1 MYRPNL
7 SYKPQTLQDIESI
20 NIDDDE
26 VDQDDME
33 TSSLYSYRS
42 QSSQHTQ
49 RSNISDITMSNSIS
63 RPSNLYRPHTIQED
77 REYYQNQNG
86 GEEEVNEEL
95 YEELSEDNPEF
106 MMFKEEV
113 NQWISLD
120 DDIKVLQKA
129 LNERKKA
136 KNMLTP
142 NILEFMGKYEIEDM
156 NTNNG
161 KLIFAKSTTTKPMNK
176 EYMKNKLG
184 EFLKNYEKGEKA
196 TSFLFNNRE
205 KIEKFYLKRG
215 K

>member
-1 MYRPNL
+1 
-7 SYKPQTLQDIESI
+7 
-20 NIDDDE
+20 
-26 VDQDDME
+26 ME

-42 QSSQHTQ
+42 QHSV
-49 RSNISDITMSNSIS
+49 RSNISDITMNNSVMMRQNNNS
-63 RPSNLYRPHTIQED
+63 SSSSSSFNYNPHTIQED
-77 REYYQNQNG
+77 REYYQKGGNQ
-86 GEEEVNEEL
+86 EEEIDEEL
-95 YEELSEDNPEF
+95 YEELNEDNPDF
-106 MMFKEEV
+106 VMFKEEV
-113 NQWISLD
+113 NQWIALD

-136 KNMLTP
+136 KNMITP

-184 EFLKNYEKGEKA
+184 EFLKNYEKGDKA
-196 TSFLFNNRE
+196 TNFLFNNRE
-205 KIEKFYLKRG
+205 KTEKFYLKRG